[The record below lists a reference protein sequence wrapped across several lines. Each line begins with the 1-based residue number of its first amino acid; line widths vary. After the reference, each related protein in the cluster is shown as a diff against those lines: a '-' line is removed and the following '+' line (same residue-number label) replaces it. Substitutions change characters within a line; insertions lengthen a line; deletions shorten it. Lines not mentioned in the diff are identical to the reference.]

1 MSVRSGSSRHSIGS
15 SRTAEILSE
24 LENAPNPFSMPS
36 DEEVFVLR
44 DEERHRKLQERERRN
59 SNGSEMGVDG

>member
-1 MSVRSGSSRHSIGS
+1 MSVRSGSSRQSIGS

-36 DEEVFVLR
+36 DEEV
-44 DEERHRKLQERERRN
+44 
-59 SNGSEMGVDG
+59 